1 MSCDINNIA
10 PHPRVRGGAG
20 SSARPSVNVLGYVR
34 NTPVVAMRQ
43 ASIRLGFHA
52 RQIGKKAISPGFLA
66 SDGVDLSPES
76 GFSLKAVSVSDS
88 GFSLRCF
95 GYRQLLSST
104 AALLSPCAALSRPV
118 LVTGPAFS
126 EVTA

>member
-1 MSCDINNIA
+1 MIQKINDIS
-10 PHPRVRGGAG
+10 PRPPVRGGAG
-20 SSARPSVNVLGYVR
+20 QSARPSVNVLGYVR

-52 RQIGKKAISPGFLA
+52 RQSGKKAIFPGFLA

-76 GFSLKAVSVSDS
+76 GFSLKAVSGSDS
-88 GFSLRCF
+88 GFYLRRF
-95 GYRQLLSST
+95 DYRLLISSF
-104 AALLSPCAALSRPV
+104 AALLSPLRLCRPV

-126 EVTA
+126 EVTRS